1 MTPLLVLAIVFSAL
15 AAYTDLRRGE
25 IPNWL
30 TASAFGAG
38 VVASAGV
45 AAVAGLGAHGAV
57 LAVAGALIGG
67 LACAVLPFILW
78 LKGVMGGGDLKLF
91 VALGALCHSSLGID
105 IELSSFLAG
114 SLLVLVQLAYRGT
127 LFFMLK
133 RVGIVIANLLLPSA
147 KKRSLGPEGPTWFRF
162 APAILLATLWIT
174 VTRWGSL

>member
-1 MTPLLVLAIVFSAL
+1 MTPLLVLAIVFSAI

-45 AAVAGLGAHGAV
+45 AVHAGLGSRGALFAV
-57 LAVAGALIGG
+57 LFALVGG

-78 LKGVMGGGDLKLF
+78 LKGVMGGGDVKLF
-91 VALGALCHSSLGID
+91 VALGALCHPSLGLD

-114 SLLVLVQLAYRGT
+114 TLLVFVQLAYRGI
-127 LFFMLK
+127 LFSMMK
-133 RVGIVIANLLLPSA
+133 RVGIVLVNLFLPKG
-147 KKRSLGPEGPTWFRF
+147 KKRSLGEHGLTWFRF
-162 APAILLATLWIT
+162 APAILLATLWIA
-174 VTRWGSL
+174 VTRWSAL